1 MKISTLLIILI
12 SLSLIIYFSIN
23 VHPDRTTSSKFS
35 FTYRDGLFY
44 EKNSNELFTGRVV
57 DTADVIIEF
66 EVSNGKKNGRFTT
79 YYFEGGIEKV
89 GTILDNKNEGTWK
102 YYYENGQIETIGNF
116 YNNLPDG
123 EWISYYRNGE
133 VSTTGTY
140 REGMQ
145 IGYWLYFDNDGK
157 LLNSFL
163 FLNDV
168 LIEKVLNTI

>member
-102 YYYENGQIETIGNF
+102 YYYDTTTCLMVNG
-116 YNNLPDG
+116 
-123 EWISYYRNGE
+123 
-133 VSTTGTY
+133 
-140 REGMQ
+140 
-145 IGYWLYFDNDGK
+145 
-157 LLNSFL
+157 FL
-163 FLNDV
+163 ITEMV
-168 LIEKVLNTI
+168 K